1 MDKMVSCSGTMAES
15 MSIHWINFDRLTVYE
30 AGAIL
35 VTLLAFPNETEDV
48 RDRVHTALCA
58 CVLRATGENDDE
70 WAASPQPVKP
80 IYLLQ
85 TERDISR
92 ALRELKR
99 RLRDRMVAARMAY
112 PFLCEASFG
121 EVPKLPPVVKRL
133 SIKAMS
139 ELVLEDAAQSEPV
152 NVESRIWRPSIRVIH
167 LATAVH
173 GYLHLYDGA
182 AVQPNLG
189 SLLCDRVVIEYAVR
203 NAEHFEPLIGRS
215 ARLRI
220 NPDRLIKVRLSRG

>member
-1 MDKMVSCSGTMAES
+1 MGSTVNHEKVSCSGTMAES

-112 PFLCEASFG
+112 PFLREASFG
-121 EVPKLPPVVKRL
+121 E
-133 SIKAMS
+133 
-139 ELVLEDAAQSEPV
+139 
-152 NVESRIWRPSIRVIH
+152 
-167 LATAVH
+167 
-173 GYLHLYDGA
+173 
-182 AVQPNLG
+182 
-189 SLLCDRVVIEYAVR
+189 
-203 NAEHFEPLIGRS
+203 
-215 ARLRI
+215 
-220 NPDRLIKVRLSRG
+220 